1 LTAKIFFVNCSKVFV
16 IGWGALKG
24 LMDPLVAQKVTLIGE
39 NTCDEIRDLI
49 PQDQLLEAYGGT
61 AK

>member
-1 LTAKIFFVNCSKVFV
+1 V

-49 PQDQLLEAYGGT
+49 PPDQLLEAYGGT